1 MLLRFLSQ
9 NLQVCEHK
17 CHLTKSQSRFSQAS
31 TICVTSYAHE
41 SVHSLIAIFLLM
53 VLLIFKNVQKP
64 IFLFLDPFFRKSGKF
79 MLTNFSPVEK
89 LMVSMVSPRTFWQ
102 LSERLFIFGHF

>member
-9 NLQVCEHK
+9 SSQVCEHK
-17 CHLTKSQSRFSQAS
+17 CHLTKSQSCFLQAS
-31 TICVTSYAHE
+31 TILDTSYAHE
-41 SVHSLIAIFLLM
+41 VIRSLIAIFLLM

-64 IFLFLDPFFRKSGKF
+64 IFLFLDPFFRKSEKF
-79 MLTNFSPVEK
+79 MLTKFSPVKK